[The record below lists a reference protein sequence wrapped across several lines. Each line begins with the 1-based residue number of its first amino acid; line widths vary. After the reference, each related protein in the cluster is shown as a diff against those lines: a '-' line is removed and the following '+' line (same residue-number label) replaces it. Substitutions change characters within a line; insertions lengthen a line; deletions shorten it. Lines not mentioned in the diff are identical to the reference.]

1 MPFTVKIFNLK
12 SPELISQLDWPD
24 CRFVFNTF
32 LIIICVTTSSSVHAL
47 ESLVSLWLH
56 SLFPARYQKGKQTEE
71 TCSFMLLYRYRLM
84 CTRKTKRQSVCWE
97 SISVCLLQS
106 HTSFKQDEA
115 VCEIRLNKLKLQLKT
130 EFHDATRCS
139 GFLSRLLLT
148 SCSLLFFRC
157 QFSKEKY
164 LLESPPE
171 KLRKELEEE
180 LKLSAA
186 DIRSHGWYH
195 GHIPR
200 EVSGAWWVNTHLFS
214 TGIRNS

>member
-1 MPFTVKIFNLK
+1 M
-12 SPELISQLDWPD
+12 
-24 CRFVFNTF
+24 
-32 LIIICVTTSSSVHAL
+32 
-47 ESLVSLWLH
+47 
-56 SLFPARYQKGKQTEE
+56 
-71 TCSFMLLYRYRLM
+71 
-84 CTRKTKRQSVCWE
+84 
-97 SISVCLLQS
+97 CLLQS
-106 HTSFKQDEA
+106 LPSSKQDEA

-130 EFHDATRCS
+130 EFHDATRRS
-139 GFLSRLLLT
+139 SFLSRLLLT
-148 SCSLLFFRC
+148 SCSLSFFRC

-200 EVSGAWWVNTHLFS
+200 EVSGA
-214 TGIRNS
+214 